1 MGIKNATSVKDIME
15 YYNAGR
21 STFHVAKLS
30 LIELNRVRA
39 QQGLVVYRFLAPGD
53 LWTLDGIH
61 QGVLPF
67 KETEMCW
74 VLDKYCTNDK
84 CITENRNRYSAWR
97 STDELALAIFVPVN
111 S

>member
-1 MGIKNATSVKDIME
+1 VGTETKLTVFNFME
-15 YYNAGR
+15 YHNAGR

-39 QQGLVVYRFLAPGD
+39 QQGLVAYRFLAPGD

-67 KETEMCW
+67 RGTEMCW